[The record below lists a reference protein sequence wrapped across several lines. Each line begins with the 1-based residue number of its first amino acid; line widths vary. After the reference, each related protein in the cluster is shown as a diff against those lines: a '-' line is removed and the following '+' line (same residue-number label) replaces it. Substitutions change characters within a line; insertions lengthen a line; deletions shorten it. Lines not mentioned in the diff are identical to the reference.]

1 VKRISKKISMKL
13 KYLLAILSMFLSTLV
28 AKDKASVT
36 VLPIASSILNE
47 DTRLFLTD
55 QFRQYLRATDSFA
68 VMTRDLMK
76 EILNE
81 QEFQMSESCDQTSC
95 MVQVGKL
102 VGAQAIIS
110 LVVIENKKRCYS
122 ASCKMISVESGEIIA
137 QATETRTGEKI
148 ATIERMLR
156 NIAGAIAGKP
166 TKDHLEFLAER
177 DKISKKQLQRFKMAL
192 YTQGSLPI
200 RIVTDD
206 PYIPR
211 QKFYDKDTSIHKWGL
226 PEKEFNYG
234 FGLGFSMK
242 LNERIWL
249 KSQFSLDRS
258 NESREFI
265 VWDETLENVNIHHT
279 SNTGINHML
288 FDLSL
293 GLETILFKNTHFQFT
308 VTTMPLAGY
317 GRKWLS
323 STDTITVKT
332 KNTSENEYTGQTTE
346 YLFQNSKTIVD
357 GFITG
362 GDIGVTS
369 SFNFGKNWSFDIS
382 LNTRCIIA
390 PELQG
395 NTKVS
400 QRTVTFSL
408 LHPNGSVS
416 DSTYS
421 YRAAAVKGNFLGTG
435 EYITIRNP
443 DEKTVVP
450 YKKSIYEF
458 SALTLRIGFS
468 YYF

>member
-1 VKRISKKISMKL
+1 
-13 KYLLAILSMFLSTLV
+13 
-28 AKDKASVT
+28 
-36 VLPIASSILNE
+36 
-47 DTRLFLTD
+47 
-55 QFRQYLRATDSFA
+55 
-68 VMTRDLMK
+68 MTRDLMK

-317 GRKWLS
+317 GRKWLLFNRHYHC
-323 STDTITVKT
+323 
-332 KNTSENEYTGQTTE
+332 KN
-346 YLFQNSKTIVD
+346 
-357 GFITG
+357 
-362 GDIGVTS
+362 
-369 SFNFGKNWSFDIS
+369 
-382 LNTRCIIA
+382 
-390 PELQG
+390 
-395 NTKVS
+395 
-400 QRTVTFSL
+400 
-408 LHPNGSVS
+408 
-416 DSTYS
+416 
-421 YRAAAVKGNFLGTG
+421 
-435 EYITIRNP
+435 
-443 DEKTVVP
+443 
-450 YKKSIYEF
+450 KKHF
-458 SALTLRIGFS
+458 
-468 YYF
+468 

>member
-1 VKRISKKISMKL
+1 MKL
-13 KYLLAILSMFLSTLV
+13 KYLLAILSMFSSTSS
-28 AKDKASVT
+28 AKDKVSVT
-36 VLPIASSILNE
+36 VLPITSSILSE

-55 QFRQYLRATDSFA
+55 HFRQYLRATDSFA

-122 ASCKMISVESGEIIA
+122 ATCKLISMENGEITA

-166 TKDHLEFLAER
+166 TEDHLEFLAER
-177 DKISKKQLQRFKMAL
+177 DNISKKQLQKFKITL
-192 YTQGSLPI
+192 YTQGSLPMRFI
-200 RIVTDD
+200 TGD
-206 PYIPR
+206 PNIPR
-211 QKFYDKDTSIHKWGL
+211 QKYYDKDSTIREWGL

-258 NESREFI
+258 KESREFI
-265 VWDETLENVNIHHT
+265 VWDETLGNTYLHH
-279 SNTGINHML
+279 SSHTGINHML

-293 GLETILFKNTHFQFT
+293 GLETVLFKNTHFQFT
-308 VTTMPLAGY
+308 VIALPIAGY

-323 STDTITVKT
+323 STDTITAKT
-332 KNTSENEYTGQTTE
+332 KNTSENEYTGHTTV

-369 SFNFGKNWSFDIS
+369 SFNFRKNWSFDIS

-395 NTKVS
+395 DTRVS
-400 QRTVTFSL
+400 QKSVTFSL

-450 YKKSIYEF
+450 YKKSIFEF
-458 SALTLRIGFS
+458 SALTIRIGFS

>member
-1 VKRISKKISMKL
+1 MKI
-13 KYLLAILSMFLSTLV
+13 KYLLAILSMFLSKTTLA
-28 AKDKASVT
+28 AKDKESVT
-36 VLPIASSILNE
+36 VLPITSSILSE
-47 DTRLFLTD
+47 DTRLYLTD
-55 QFRQYLRATDSFA
+55 QFRQYLRDTDSFT

-81 QEFQMSESCDQTSC
+81 QEFQMSELCDQTSC

-102 VGAQAIIS
+102 VGAQAIVSVII
-110 LVVIENKKRCYS
+110 IENKKRCYS
-122 ASCKMISVESGEIIA
+122 ATCKLISVENGEITA

-166 TKDHLEFLAER
+166 TEDHLEFLSQL
-177 DKISKKQLQRFKMAL
+177 DNISKKQLQRFKMTL
-192 YTQGSLPI
+192 YTQGSLPMRFI
-200 RIVTDD
+200 TGNSN
-206 PYIPR
+206 IPR
-211 QKFYDKDTSIHKWGL
+211 HNYYDEDSTIREWGL

-242 LNERIWL
+242 LNEKIWL
-249 KSQFSLDRS
+249 KSQLSLDWS

-265 VWDETLENVNIHHT
+265 VWDETLGNADLHHT
-279 SNTGINHML
+279 SHTGINHMV

-293 GLETILFKNTHFQFT
+293 GLETVLFKNTHFQFT
-308 VTTMPLAGY
+308 VITMPLAGY
-317 GRKWLS
+317 GRKWLY
-323 STDTITVKT
+323 STDTIIVKI
-332 KNTSENEYTGQTTE
+332 KNTSKNEYTGQTTE
-346 YLFQNSKTIVD
+346 YLFQNSQTVVD

-362 GDIGVTS
+362 GDIGVTG
-369 SFNFGKNWSFDIS
+369 SFNFRKNWSFDIS

-395 NTKVS
+395 DTRVS
-400 QRTVTFSL
+400 QRAVTFSL
-408 LHPNGSVS
+408 LHPNGTVS

-443 DEKTVVP
+443 DEKTAVP
-450 YKKSIYEF
+450 YRKSIYEF
-458 SALTLRIGFS
+458 SALALRIGFS